1 MNAHYDFYESLGLD
15 KNSSTSDLR
24 ASILETLEGLKRD
37 EVPSHDARAQ
47 ENSVALAVLGDDRVR
62 AKYDAR
68 LADES
73 APRMGIPELRALAT
87 TGSFPDEQ
95 QAPTAAPAQGSPGQG
110 SRGQGS
116 HDDQA
121 TTVIP
126 AAQPSPQD
134 HSDEDAAGDT
144 HAAEADSS
152 APHGQPAMP
161 AQPYGRAA
169 DGPAPAMA
177 QAPAQPRQ
185 QGAPSPQGSV
195 AQLMDAVPGAAKAL
209 MFTLG
214 GIAAFGLLMTL
225 VEMLLMLLDGF
236 QSLGT
241 GTGHILS
248 LAVAVLLIP
257 KVLRGNDSTAV
268 IPLAGASIGLAAL
281 YLSYIVLDITLE
293 VDGVVSTTSQVILML
308 AWIAAAVLTF
318 LADTRAWLGGTY
330 AAPAMPAAPQ
340 PQYGQYGAQQQD
352 QPNQQPQFGA
362 GAQQQSPQLGQSPY
376 GAQQSPQ
383 FDQPRYGSEQQ
394 AQQSQQPQFGQSPYG
409 QSQFGQP
416 QFGAGA
422 QQQSPQFG
430 QSQYGQPFGDR
441 PSFPGSDGGNDSSD
455 DSRA

>member
-95 QAPTAAPAQGSPGQG
+95 QPPAAAPAQGSPGQG

-134 HSDEDAAGDT
+134 HSGEDAAGDA

-161 AQPYGRAA
+161 
-169 DGPAPAMA
+169 
-177 QAPAQPRQ
+177 
-185 QGAPSPQGSV
+185 
-195 AQLMDAVPGAAKAL
+195 
-209 MFTLG
+209 
-214 GIAAFGLLMTL
+214 
-225 VEMLLMLLDGF
+225 
-236 QSLGT
+236 
-241 GTGHILS
+241 
-248 LAVAVLLIP
+248 
-257 KVLRGNDSTAV
+257 
-268 IPLAGASIGLAAL
+268 
-281 YLSYIVLDITLE
+281 
-293 VDGVVSTTSQVILML
+293 
-308 AWIAAAVLTF
+308 
-318 LADTRAWLGGTY
+318 
-330 AAPAMPAAPQ
+330 
-340 PQYGQYGAQQQD
+340 
-352 QPNQQPQFGA
+352 
-362 GAQQQSPQLGQSPY
+362 
-376 GAQQSPQ
+376 
-383 FDQPRYGSEQQ
+383 
-394 AQQSQQPQFGQSPYG
+394 
-409 QSQFGQP
+409 
-416 QFGAGA
+416 
-422 QQQSPQFG
+422 
-430 QSQYGQPFGDR
+430 
-441 PSFPGSDGGNDSSD
+441 
-455 DSRA
+455 

>member
-95 QAPTAAPAQGSPGQG
+95 QAPAAAPAQGSPGQG

-126 AAQPSPQD
+126 AAQPSSQD
-134 HSDEDAAGDT
+134 HSDEDAAGDA

-152 APHGQPAMP
+152 APHGQPSMP

-169 DGPAPAMA
+169 EGPAPAMA

-185 QGAPSPQGSV
+185 QGAPAPQASV

-214 GIAAFGLLMTL
+214 GIAAFCLLMTL
-225 VEMLLMLLDGF
+225 VEMLLNLLGGF
-236 QSLGT
+236 QSLGM

-248 LAVAVLLIP
+248 LVVAVLLIP

-293 VDGVVSTTSQVILML
+293 VGGVVSTSSQVILML

-318 LADTRAWLGGTY
+318 LTDTRAWLGGTY
-330 AAPAMPAAPQ
+330 AAPAMPAAAQ
-340 PQYGQYGAQQQD
+340 PQYGQYGAPQQD

-362 GAQQQSPQLGQSPY
+362 GAQQSPQFGQSPY

-383 FDQPRYGSEQQ
+383 FDQSRYGAEQQ

-409 QSQFGQP
+409 QSQFGQS
-416 QFGAGA
+416 QFGTGA
-422 QQQSPQFG
+422 QQQPPQFG